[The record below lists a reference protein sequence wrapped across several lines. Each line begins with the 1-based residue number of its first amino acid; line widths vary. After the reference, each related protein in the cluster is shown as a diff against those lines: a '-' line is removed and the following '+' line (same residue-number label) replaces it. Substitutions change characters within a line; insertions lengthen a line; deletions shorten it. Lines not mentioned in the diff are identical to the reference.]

1 MLTKIDIEK
10 GELQFY
16 LLVTILSMFLLIDDV
31 ESPVEDAALILLS
44 LPLLR
49 RPVTVIPLLFISSW
63 NMTFSVFGL
72 GIYYYYY
79 VVFLIAMSF
88 SHHQFGEYIGLTR
101 TALYYL
107 LFAVWVLMS
116 VFYSVGHVVDAPV
129 KLFLTIMTVFFVSLF
144 QCRDRNYIFV
154 SLFWI
159 AVVASL
165 FFAIRALFFPA
176 EYVLEIETWDNSIH
190 SEVSNT
196 LMTQLNPNSAA
207 QIVVMLSIIL
217 FIFVVHMDRHK
228 LLVLIPL
235 LLNIYTLIF
244 LGSRTSFYALCFSV
258 GFYTLFIS
266 SFSDPHKVYLAFLCV
281 LMAWG
286 INYYIDYI
294 ESRLVVSSFM
304 EDQGSGRFVTWAL
317 LWQDVIPRYW
327 IRGFGVGFANYLAL
341 GYQFDADNMY
351 IDLLCQVGII
361 GSILF
366 YLQHFHTFRRIRA
379 MEDDKTIIDL
389 LVIISIC
396 FLFFGFGE
404 SVFSTTFYWGNL
416 IILCT
421 LGRGEND
428 YVDSSD
434 DDTEVDTT
442 TNLTYD

>member
-1 MLTKIDIEK
+1 
-10 GELQFY
+10 
-16 LLVTILSMFLLIDDV
+16 
-31 ESPVEDAALILLS
+31 
-44 LPLLR
+44 
-49 RPVTVIPLLFISSW
+49 
-63 NMTFSVFGL
+63 
-72 GIYYYYY
+72 
-79 VVFLIAMSF
+79 
-88 SHHQFGEYIGLTR
+88 
-101 TALYYL
+101 
-107 LFAVWVLMS
+107 
-116 VFYSVGHVVDAPV
+116 
-129 KLFLTIMTVFFVSLF
+129 
-144 QCRDRNYIFV
+144 
-154 SLFWI
+154 
-159 AVVASL
+159 
-165 FFAIRALFFPA
+165 
-176 EYVLEIETWDNSIH
+176 
-190 SEVSNT
+190 
-196 LMTQLNPNSAA
+196 
-207 QIVVMLSIIL
+207 
-217 FIFVVHMDRHK
+217 
-228 LLVLIPL
+228 
-235 LLNIYTLIF
+235 
-244 LGSRTSFYALCFSV
+244 
-258 GFYTLFIS
+258 
-266 SFSDPHKVYLAFLCV
+266 
-281 LMAWG
+281 MAWG